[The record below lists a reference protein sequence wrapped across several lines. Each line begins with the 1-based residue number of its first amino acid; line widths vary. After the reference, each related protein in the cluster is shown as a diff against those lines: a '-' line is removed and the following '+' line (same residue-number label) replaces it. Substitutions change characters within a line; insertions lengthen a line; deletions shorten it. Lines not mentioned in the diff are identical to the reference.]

1 MHFIGPFVFELFAHL
16 RTQCIESSNPS
27 PSFFTRIL
35 PIHDDATNRTKSL
48 VGHIKKKQANLSV
61 TFAKLIR
68 YMYIFAWLIERNPYK
83 YYIKR
88 IISSIINLN
97 NRMYLG
103 KFVKLLC
110 FYPYID
116 FIFRIHRLTE
126 QRCGQVVE
134 SFGYNDHNG
143 RLEETRK
150 NCQRRPTKFIY
161 APNSQRVSE
170 YVM

>member
-68 YMYIFAWLIERNPYK
+68 YMYI
-83 YYIKR
+83 
-88 IISSIINLN
+88 SSIFNLN

>member
-1 MHFIGPFVFELFAHL
+1 MYWILESLPFVFYKDP
-16 RTQCIESSNPS
+16 SNPRWCHQS
-27 PSFFTRIL
+27 NQKFGWPY
-35 PIHDDATNRTKSL
+35 
-48 VGHIKKKQANLSV
+48 KKKAGQS
-61 TFAKLIR
+61 FCYICQIDLIYVHFCVVNR
-68 YMYIFAWLIERNPYK
+68 KKPIWILF
-83 YYIKR
+83 KR
-88 IISSIINLN
+88 IISSIFNLN

-170 YVM
+170 YVMWYLV